1 MHGQDDPK
9 KCTALRL
16 VRLGLAQRVRAPS
29 GRTMVLDPF
38 AGQVAAPPDRR
49 RVASVTAV
57 DCSWRLAEGVFARD
71 SRGSGPSLPAAVR
84 RRLPPLLAGNPV
96 NYAKVGRL
104 TTAEALAGA
113 LCIMGLGGRAGELL
127 AGFAWGHTFFELNG
141 ALLGDYA
148 RARDGAEVAAVA
160 SEYGLA

>member
-16 VRLGLAQRVRAPS
+16 VRLGLARRARAAG

-38 AGQVAAPPDRR
+38 AGRWAAPADRR
-49 RVASVTAV
+49 SVSSVTAV
-57 DCSWRLAEGVFARD
+57 DCSWRLVAGVFAAA
-71 SRGSGPSLPAAVR
+71 PAAAIR

-96 NYAKVGRL
+96 NYSRVGML

-113 LCIMGLGGRAGELL
+113 LYIMGFGDRAAGLL
-127 AGFAWGHTFFELNG
+127 AKFPWGHTFAELNG
-141 ALLGDYA
+141 ALLDDYS
-148 RARDGAEVAAVA
+148 RARSADEMVAVA